1 MNSSSLTVHQNDYEV
16 STASV
21 VSESHRVS
29 AWLLIDVNAT
39 LTCCDFCSMITYLSL
54 SGSRHTF
61 LSSLWGPLPSAC
73 WCSER
78 CLQPFSHSVMVPT
91 QPCLLPMLSTDGF
104 SWEVPTATCE
114 LSCSLGALS
123 KEKMSQLGKPGP
135 GFLLSLPSGLTQDS
149 LTLPATPCDDTG
161 LFVWTREAP
170 LNLVSRVFIADQFQR
185 HAVPLTDAQRPAPE
199 SPFLSHNRHSPLVM
213 FLRQIYLA
221 KSVQPD
227 LRPQAHGSSLNRQN
241 PRQIQRFSA
250 KSLPWASLDDTPYS
264 VMCGACVTL
273 PCPLLYPSLWLL
285 SFHFLYLIAIEYLN
299 FYIL

>member
-1 MNSSSLTVHQNDYEV
+1 MWDLFPFILHSTWMNSSSLTVHQNDYEV

-29 AWLLIDVNAT
+29 AWLPIDVNAT
-39 LTCCDFCSMITYLSL
+39 LTCCGFCSVITYLSL
-54 SGSRHTF
+54 LGSHHTF
-61 LSSLWGPLPSAC
+61 LSSLWGPPTSAC

-78 CLQPFSHSVMVPT
+78 CLQPFSRSEMVST

-104 SWEVPTATCE
+104 SWEVPTASCK

-135 GFLLSLPSGLTQDS
+135 GFLLSLPSGLSQDS
-149 LTLPATPCDDTG
+149 LILPATPCDDTG
-161 LFVWTREAP
+161 LFIRTREAP
-170 LNLVSRVFIADQFQR
+170 LNLGSRVFIADESQR
-185 HAVPLTDAQRPAPE
+185 CAVPLTNAQRPAPE

-221 KSVQPD
+221 KWVQPD

-241 PRQIQRFSA
+241 PWQIQRFSA
-250 KSLPWASLDDTPYS
+250 KSPPWASPDDTPYS
-264 VMCGACVTL
+264 VMWGPV
-273 PCPLLYPSLWLL
+273 
-285 SFHFLYLIAIEYLN
+285 
-299 FYIL
+299 